1 MTIENLQCTYKP
13 NFSYF
18 FR

>member
-13 NFSYF
+13 NFLYF